1 MENEAIHLNKTNG
14 IIRRYY
20 AENHITEYSIKNKQ
34 KNSTAIGKLDAD
46 GGRHIKAANSITEFP
61 RTISGC
67 LKEDRLHNE
76 VIRKQLRGT
85 SVV

>member
-1 MENEAIHLNKTNG
+1 MENEAINLSTTNG
-14 IIRRYY
+14 IIRRHY
-20 AENHITEYSIKNKQ
+20 AENHTAEYSIKNKQ
-34 KNSTAIGKLDAD
+34 KNSTGIGNLDAD
-46 GGRHIKAANSITEFP
+46 GGRHIKAASLITEFP

-67 LKEDRLHNE
+67 LKEDRLHNQ